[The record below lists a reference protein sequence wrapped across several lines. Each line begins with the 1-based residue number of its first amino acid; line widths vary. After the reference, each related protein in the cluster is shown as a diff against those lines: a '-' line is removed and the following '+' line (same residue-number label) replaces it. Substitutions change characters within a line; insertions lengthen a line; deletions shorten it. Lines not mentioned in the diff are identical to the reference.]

1 MGKSARQTAFP
12 PADENVRSL
21 LGRWERRWATRKAAL
36 VIGRQNTV
44 DMESPVYVFS
54 EEVQVI
60 T

>member
-1 MGKSARQTAFP
+1 MKMCEAFW
-12 PADENVRSL
+12 DDGNGDR
-21 LGRWERRWATRKAAL
+21 ATRKAAL

-44 DMESPVYVFS
+44 DMESPVYVFN